1 MLFVPV
7 LFVKSLSNVVDQQYL
22 IPAKCDNQYTL
33 AVTGGAIVNLICN
46 GLLIPQLGSV
56 GATLGTLMAELSVLI
71 VSAHCAKKEI
81 RFFRMFSRYSY
92 YLLWD

>member
-71 VSAHCAKKEI
+71 VSAHCAKRKFVSFGCSQDI
-81 RFFRMFSRYSY
+81 AITCF
-92 YLLWD
+92 WD